1 MAYKFNMEFQKS
13 DEGALFLFH
22 FFKKF
27 WPDRFDTP
35 PLPEF
40 LPRNSVYRF
49 WTTFSKNRL
58 GFASVLGRIWA
69 LVLGIKGMTRRPIQA
84 ETWETS
90 CRKSRRCGEDRSRLL
105 PLLESSHHKLNFDE
119 IGAVIPQDDILYRH
133 GKNTPI

>member
-35 PLPEF
+35 PLSKF
-40 LPRNSVYRF
+40 STRNSVYRF

-58 GFASVLGRIWA
+58 GFASVLGRIWV
-69 LVLGIKGMTRRPIQA
+69 LVPGIEGTTRKPLQG
-84 ETWETS
+84 ETRETS
-90 CRKSRRCGEDRSRLL
+90 CRKSRRCGEDRSPLL
-105 PLLESSHHKLNFDE
+105 P
-119 IGAVIPQDDILYRH
+119 IAGIITPQAKFWRNRRSNPAKRYFI
-133 GKNTPI
+133 

>member
-35 PLPEF
+35 PLSEF

-49 WTTFSKNRL
+49 WTTFSENRL
-58 GFASVLGRIWA
+58 GFASVLGKIRVLA
-69 LVLGIKGMTRRPIQA
+69 LGIEGMTIAPVPIAGIITPQA
-84 ETWETS
+84 
-90 CRKSRRCGEDRSRLL
+90 K
-105 PLLESSHHKLNFDE
+105 F
-119 IGAVIPQDDILYRH
+119 
-133 GKNTPI
+133 

>member
-35 PLPEF
+35 PLSEF

-49 WTTFSKNRL
+49 WTTFSENRL
-58 GFASVLGRIWA
+58 GFASVLGKIRVLA
-69 LVLGIKGMTRRPIQA
+69 LGIEGMTRRPIQA

-90 CRKSRRCGEDRSRLL
+90 CHEFRKCGEGRSPLCRL
-105 PLLESSHHKLNFDE
+105 PESSRHKLNFDE
-119 IGAVIPQDDILYRH
+119 IGTVIP
-133 GKNTPI
+133 